1 MSEKAKFVAKQTLSP
16 CYGNGCMP
24 GMMNLPLLPPYSEN
38 KIFPEEVEN
47 VNSYLK
53 EPITRYN

>member
-1 MSEKAKFVAKQTLSP
+1 MSEKAKMVAKQTLNP

-24 GMMNLPLLPPYSEN
+24 SLLTPPLLPPYSEN

-47 VNSYLK
+47 VNNYLK
-53 EPITRYN
+53 EPNTKN

>member
-1 MSEKAKFVAKQTLSP
+1 MSEKAKMVAKQTLNP

-24 GMMNLPLLPPYSEN
+24 SLLTPPLLPPYSEN

-47 VNSYLK
+47 VN
-53 EPITRYN
+53 N